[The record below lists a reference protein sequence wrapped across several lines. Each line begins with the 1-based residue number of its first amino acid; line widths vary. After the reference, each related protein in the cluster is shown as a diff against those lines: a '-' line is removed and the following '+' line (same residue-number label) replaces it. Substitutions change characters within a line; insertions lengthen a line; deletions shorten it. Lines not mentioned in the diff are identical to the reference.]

1 MIQFSRTYVSNGL
14 VKNHQLYSRPWN
26 KDPMPFVAQLVVFFL
41 RQDDILAVG
50 TTPLNYTQWCKRAHG
65 KVVRAVSGECCG
77 FGAGGSWYKLLMDG
91 SEIPEANQQPKLDV

>member
-1 MIQFSRTYVSNGL
+1 
-14 VKNHQLYSRPWN
+14 
-26 KDPMPFVAQLVVFFL
+26 MPFVAQLVVFFL

-77 FGAGGSWYKLLMDG
+77 FGAGGSWYVWYVVDG
-91 SEIPEANQQPKLDV
+91 WLEEIPKPSKQPELDV